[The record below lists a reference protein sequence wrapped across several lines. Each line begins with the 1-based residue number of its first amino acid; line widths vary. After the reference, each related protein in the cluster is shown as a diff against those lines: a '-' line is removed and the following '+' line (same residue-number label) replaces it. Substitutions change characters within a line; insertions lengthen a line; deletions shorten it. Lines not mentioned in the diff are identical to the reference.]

1 MATKTATQSR
11 STNSSRL
18 TEGDRFLLEALGKFC
33 VRARHSSWENLT
45 HSNDVEAVTIL
56 QEMSPMLTCLEHRA
70 LMEGW
75 GAVRLNSDEEAL
87 NFAVETITHR
97 LQERVETF

>member
-33 VRARHSSWENLT
+33 VRARHSSWESLT
-45 HSNDVEAVTIL
+45 HSNDVEAVMIL
-56 QEMSPMLTCLEHRA
+56 QEMSPMLTNLEHRA
-70 LMEGW
+70 LMDGW
-75 GAVRLNSDEEAL
+75 GDVRLNSDEEAL

-97 LQERVETF
+97 LQERAETF